1 MSEATDDGVAVPI
14 PAFTEWKVRV
24 GFGFALACLGVVG
37 IVSYLSV
44 VRLNENAARVEHTRE
59 VLGSLELL
67 LAAATDSET
76 AERGYVITGDESYLE
91 PYREAAAVIDSQTRR
106 LRELT
111 ADNRAQQQRLDSV
124 AALVTERLAILR
136 AGIELRKDQ
145 GFAAVQEEILTGKG
159 QQLHDRIRRLIG
171 QMEDAETSLL
181 RQREQL
187 TRRSSTIAQLVI
199 IAGGL
204 LGCGLVAVALWA
216 IHRDFAGRT
225 RAERALR
232 AARDQLELRVRQRTA
247 ELALTNE
254 RTRAIVDTA
263 LDGIVTMDHEGKIT
277 EFNPAAERIF
287 GYSRSEVIGRPLA
300 QVIIPSRLRERHDA
314 GLARYL
320 ATGEAPLLGKRLEL
334 SGLRADGS
342 EVAVEL
348 SIKRMPGDGPPSF
361 AGFVRDLTE
370 REQAAETNAR
380 LAAIIASSDDA
391 IASKNLQGI
400 ITSWNLG
407 AERLFGYSAQEAL
420 GKPMAMLIPPERSSE
435 EPAILARIARGEST
449 DHFETVRI
457 GKDGRKIDVS
467 VTISPLRDS
476 QGRIIG
482 ASKIARDITDRR
494 LGEAK
499 VQAQLARLNLLQ
511 QITRAIGERQDIQS
525 IFQVVIRTLEEH
537 LPVDF
542 CCICLYDPA
551 ENCLIVTSVGS
562 HSQALSMELAMTAQ
576 ARIEID
582 RNGLSHCVN
591 GRLVYEPDITQ
602 VPFAFPRRLASGAL
616 RSMVA
621 APLLVESK
629 VFGVLIAAR
638 QQAHSFSSG
647 ECEFLKQASEHVAL
661 AAHQAQLYGA
671 LQQAYDD
678 LRQTQKAVLQQER
691 LLALGQM
698 ASGIAHDI
706 NNAISP
712 VALYTESLLER
723 EPGLSPGARGQLET
737 IRRAIDDVAQTVARM
752 REFYRP
758 REPRL
763 TLVPVDMNT
772 IVQQV
777 VDLTRARWSDMAQQ
791 RGIAIA
797 MRTELAPDLPAIMG
811 ADNEIREALTNLI
824 FNAVDAMPNG
834 GPLTV
839 RTRVAQQQGSPAEE
853 GAVPRFVQVEVIDG
867 GIWMDEDTRRRCL
880 EPFFSTKGERGTGLG
895 LAMVYGAVQRHSA
908 DIEIESAVG
917 QGTTMRLAFA
927 IPATPAVGAA
937 PPTTVSA
944 VPPLRILVVDDDPL
958 VLKSLRDA
966 LEGDGHSVATAHGG
980 QAGIDAFLA
989 ARAQGDPFP
998 VVITDLGMPYVDGR
1012 KVSNVVKTA
1021 APGTSV
1027 FLLTGW
1033 GQRLVAEGDIPPHV
1047 DRVLQAT
1054 EAARAARGVGGML
1067 GCPGRVIVASTPTDQ
1082 FDRRTVAVGP
1092 RLKTCTRPRGL
1103 RKTDCRLCRR
1113 RALL

>member
-661 AAHQAQLYGA
+661 AAHQAQLYSA

-678 LRQTQKAVLQQER
+678 LRQTQKAVMQQER

-723 EPGLSPGARGQLET
+723 EPGLSPGARGQLRT
-737 IRRAIDDVAQTVARM
+737 IQRAIDDVAQTVARM

-867 GIWMDEDTRRRCL
+867 GIGMDEDTRRRCL

-966 LEGDGHSVATAHGG
+966 LEGDGHSVATADGG

-1047 DRVLQAT
+1047 DRVLSKPPKLRELR
-1054 EAARAARGVGGML
+1054 EALAGCSDAR
-1067 GCPGRVIVASTPTDQ
+1067 VA
-1082 FDRRTVAVGP
+1082 
-1092 RLKTCTRPRGL
+1092 
-1103 RKTDCRLCRR
+1103 
-1113 RALL
+1113 

>member
-723 EPGLSPGARGQLET
+723 EPGLSPGARGQLRT
-737 IRRAIDDVAQTVARM
+737 IQRAIDDVAQTVARM

-867 GIWMDEDTRRRCL
+867 GIGMDEDTRRRCL

-937 PPTTVSA
+937 LPTTVSA

-966 LEGDGHSVATAHGG
+966 LEGDGHSVATADGG

-1047 DRVLQAT
+1047 DRVLSKPPKLRELR
-1054 EAARAARGVGGML
+1054 EALAGCSDAR
-1067 GCPGRVIVASTPTDQ
+1067 VA
-1082 FDRRTVAVGP
+1082 
-1092 RLKTCTRPRGL
+1092 
-1103 RKTDCRLCRR
+1103 
-1113 RALL
+1113 

>member
-1 MSEATDDGVAVPI
+1 M
-14 PAFTEWKVRV
+14 
-24 GFGFALACLGVVG
+24 
-37 IVSYLSV
+37 
-44 VRLNENAARVEHTRE
+44 
-59 VLGSLELL
+59 
-67 LAAATDSET
+67 
-76 AERGYVITGDESYLE
+76 
-91 PYREAAAVIDSQTRR
+91 
-106 LRELT
+106 
-111 ADNRAQQQRLDSV
+111 
-124 AALVTERLAILR
+124 
-136 AGIELRKDQ
+136 
-145 GFAAVQEEILTGKG
+145 
-159 QQLHDRIRRLIG
+159 
-171 QMEDAETSLL
+171 
-181 RQREQL
+181 
-187 TRRSSTIAQLVI
+187 
-199 IAGGL
+199 
-204 LGCGLVAVALWA
+204 
-216 IHRDFAGRT
+216 RD
-225 RAERALR
+225 
-232 AARDQLELRVRQRTA
+232 ARDQLELRVRQRTA

-391 IASKNLQGI
+391 IASKNLEGI
-400 ITSWNLG
+400 ITSWNPG

-420 GKPMAMLIPPERSSE
+420 GRPMAMLIPPERSSE

-661 AAHQAQLYGA
+661 AAHQAQLYSA

-678 LRQTQKAVLQQER
+678 LRQTQKAVMQQER

-758 REPRL
+758 REPQL
-763 TLVPVDMNT
+763 ALAPVDMNA

-834 GPLTV
+834 GPLTL
-839 RTRVAQQQGSPAEE
+839 RTRVAQQKGPHAEE
-853 GAVPRFVQVEVIDG
+853 GVDRRFVQVEVIDS
-867 GIWMDEDTRRRCL
+867 GIGMDEDTRRRCL

-908 DIEIESAVG
+908 DIDIESAVG
-917 QGTTMRLAFA
+917 QGTTMRLTFA

-937 PPTTVSA
+937 LSTAVGA

-966 LEGDGHSVATAHGG
+966 LEGDGHSVATADGG

-1012 KVSNVVKTA
+1012 KVSNAVKTA
-1021 APGTSV
+1021 APRTSV
-1027 FLLTGW
+1027 LLLTGW
-1033 GQRLVAEGDIPPHV
+1033 GQRLVADGDIPPHV
-1047 DRVLQAT
+1047 DRVLSKPPKLRELR
-1054 EAARAARGVGGML
+1054 EALARCLDAQ
-1067 GCPGRVIVASTPTDQ
+1067 VA
-1082 FDRRTVAVGP
+1082 
-1092 RLKTCTRPRGL
+1092 
-1103 RKTDCRLCRR
+1103 
-1113 RALL
+1113 

>member
-1 MSEATDDGVAVPI
+1 MSEAADDRVAAPLS
-14 PAFTEWKVRV
+14 ASTEWKVRV
-24 GFGFALACLGVVG
+24 GFGFALICLGVIG

-44 VRLNENAARVEHTRE
+44 VRLNENAAWVEHTHE

-91 PYREAAAVIDSQTRR
+91 PYREAGAVIDGRMRQ
-106 LRELT
+106 LRQLT
-111 ADNRAQQQRLDSV
+111 ADDRAQQQRLDSV
-124 AALVTERLAILR
+124 VALVTERLAILR

-145 GFAAVQEEILTGKG
+145 GFAAAQAEILAGEGKRF
-159 QQLHDRIRRLIG
+159 HDRIRRLIG
-171 QMEDAETSLL
+171 QMEDSETSLL
-181 RQREQL
+181 KQREQL
-187 TRRSSTIAQLVI
+187 ARRSSTIAKLVI
-199 IAGGL
+199 IGGGL
-204 LGCGLVAVALWA
+204 LACGLVALALWA
-216 IHRDFAGRT
+216 IRRDFAGRT

-232 AARDQLELRVRQRTA
+232 DARDQLELRVRQRTA
-247 ELALTNE
+247 ELE
-254 RTRAIVDTA
+254 
-263 LDGIVTMDHEGKIT
+263 K
-277 EFNPAAERIF
+277 
-287 GYSRSEVIGRPLA
+287 
-300 QVIIPSRLRERHDA
+300 A
-314 GLARYL
+314 G
-320 ATGEAPLLGKRLEL
+320 
-334 SGLRADGS
+334 
-342 EVAVEL
+342 
-348 SIKRMPGDGPPSF
+348 
-361 AGFVRDLTE
+361 
-370 REQAAETNAR
+370 ETKAR
-380 LAAIIASSDDA
+380 LASIIESSDDA
-391 IASKNLQGI
+391 IASKSLEGI

-407 AERLFGYSAQEAL
+407 AERLFGYSAQEAV
-420 GKPMAMLIPPERSSE
+420 GQPMAMLVPPERASE
-435 EPAILARIARGEST
+435 EPTILARIARGETT
-449 DHFETVRI
+449 DHFETVRV
-457 GKDGRKIDVS
+457 GKDGQKIDVS
-467 VTISPLRDS
+467 VTISPLRDG

-482 ASKIARDITDRR
+482 ASKIARDITDRK
-494 LGEAK
+494 LAQVK
-499 VQAQLARLNLLQ
+499 VQAQLARLHLLH
-511 QITRAIGERQDIQS
+511 QITRAIAERQDIQS
-525 IFQVVIRTLEEH
+525 IFQVVIRTLEEQ

-542 CCICLYDPA
+542 CCICVYDPA

-562 HSQALSMELAMTAQ
+562 RSEALSMELAMTAQ

-582 RNGLSHCVN
+582 QNGLSHCVK
-591 GRLVYEPDITQ
+591 GRLVYEPDISQ

-661 AAHQAQLYGA
+661 AAHQTQLYSA

-678 LRQTQKAVLQQER
+678 LRQTQKAVMQQER

-737 IRRAIDDVAQTVARM
+737 IQRAIDDVAQTVARM

-758 REPRL
+758 REPQL
-763 TLVPVDMNT
+763 TLAPVDLNA

-834 GPLTV
+834 GPLTL
-839 RTRVAQQQGSPAEE
+839 RTRVAQQTGSRAEE
-853 GAVPRFVQVEVIDG
+853 GAVRRSVQVEVIDSG
-867 GIWMDEDTRRRCL
+867 MGMDEDTRRRCL

-917 QGTTMRLAFA
+917 QGTTMRLNFA
-927 IPATPAVGAA
+927 IPAMPAVGAA
-937 PPTTVSA
+937 PSTTVSA
-944 VPPLRILVVDDDPL
+944 VAPLRILLVDDDPL
-958 VLKSLRDA
+958 VLRSLRDA
-966 LEGDGHSVATAHGG
+966 LEADGHRVATADGG

-1012 KVSNVVKTA
+1012 KVSNAVKTA

-1027 FLLTGW
+1027 LLLTGW
-1033 GQRLVAEGDIPPHV
+1033 GQRLVADGEIPPHV
-1047 DRVLQAT
+1047 DRVLSKPPKLRELR
-1054 EAARAARGVGGML
+1054 EALARCSDAR
-1067 GCPGRVIVASTPTDQ
+1067 VA
-1082 FDRRTVAVGP
+1082 
-1092 RLKTCTRPRGL
+1092 
-1103 RKTDCRLCRR
+1103 
-1113 RALL
+1113 